1 MNRRDAAR
9 VLGAVP
15 LVGLAGRMPRQGG
28 RQEELEE
35 HPRIAAA
42 VRALQD
48 AIDYMQHAPHD
59 FGGHKVAAI
68 QASRTAIE
76 QLRLAMAYRAAAE
89 SRPRRRQ

>member
-1 MNRRDAAR
+1 MNRRDAAK
-9 VLGAVP
+9 VLGAMP
-15 LVGLAGRMPRQGG
+15 LAGLAGGMPQRP
-28 RQEELEE
+28 RQEEAQE

-42 VRALQD
+42 IRGIQD

-68 QASRTAIE
+68 QASRAAIE

-89 SRPRRRQ
+89 RRDRH